1 MTEPVSK
8 EITKPA
14 SLVDTLDQ
22 KSVTTRQILKKQITY
37 TPGDSASSPSTGQGS
52 LNYFLNRNVSLDVK
66 ETSEPIIDPLKI
78 FELNH
83 DNSLANNHNSSFNSF
98 MNNNNYGNNNENN
111 IEEFSLHRTNEC
123 ENLNHD
129 GLEYDSANMI
139 SLKTK
144 ENTLKRTNEL
154 ENLSNII

>member
-1 MTEPVSK
+1 MTEPPASK
-8 EITKPA
+8 EITKPT
-14 SLVDTLDQ
+14 SLVDTIDQ

-83 DNSLANNHNSSFNSF
+83 DNSLANNHNSSFN
-98 MNNNNYGNNNENN
+98 N
-111 IEEFSLHRTNEC
+111 
-123 ENLNHD
+123 D
-129 GLEYDSANMI
+129 
-139 SLKTK
+139 
-144 ENTLKRTNEL
+144 
-154 ENLSNII
+154 